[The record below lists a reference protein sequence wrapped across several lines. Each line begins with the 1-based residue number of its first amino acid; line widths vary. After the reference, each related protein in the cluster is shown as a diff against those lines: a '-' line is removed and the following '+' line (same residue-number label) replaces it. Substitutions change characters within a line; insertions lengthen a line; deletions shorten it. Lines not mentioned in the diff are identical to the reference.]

1 MSEQDGY
8 LLVTMVGKIVES
20 TLNYTKNGSPYTKG
34 KIAIPFTTRDGELK
48 HKFYNFITWS
58 DLAEIIAEIPEDTL
72 VKMEGDLRISSYDKA
87 CSSCGEMFKAY
98 WTDINV
104 NNVDLV

>member
-20 TLNYTKNGSPYTKG
+20 TLNYTK
-34 KIAIPFTTRDGELK
+34 DGELK